1 MVITTTN
8 PINPL
13 KQVMLPPLMAITGG
27 SEHVVIGLIDG
38 PVAAGHPGLTGAR
51 VRELAS
57 APNQMWSLTSSAASR
72 HGTFVASMLCASRQF
87 LPSAIAP
94 GCTLLVR
101 PIFNAIGN
109 DTGGIP
115 NAKPETLANAIADCV
130 RAGAS
135 ILNLSVS
142 LADASRSANNAVS
155 QALDYAASA
164 GVLVVAAAGN
174 DGTIY
179 SSVITHHPWVI
190 PVTACGRS
198 STPLG
203 TSNLAPSLGR
213 RGLLA
218 PGDRITSL
226 GPSGQPMT
234 LSGTSFAVPFVTG
247 AIALIWSLFPDA
259 SAAEVRMAIA
269 LPTVRRAGIVP
280 PMLDATAAYQRLA
293 AIRGRMTA

>member
-1 MVITTTN
+1 MATTPMNTTD
-8 PINPL
+8 PL
-13 KQVMLPPLMAITGG
+13 HQVMLPPLMAVTGG

-38 PVAAGHPGLTGAR
+38 PVAAGHPGLAGTR
-51 VRELAS
+51 LRQLTS
-57 APNQMWSLTSSAASR
+57 TPNPPSSMISSAACR
-72 HGTFVASMLCASRQF
+72 HGTFVAGMLCASRQF

-94 GCTLLVR
+94 RCTLLIR
-101 PIFNAIGN
+101 PIFDAIGN

-115 NAKPETLANAIADCV
+115 NAEPETLANAIADCV
-130 RAGAS
+130 RGGAAV
-135 ILNLSVS
+135 LNLSVS

-226 GPSGQPMT
+226 GPDGQPMT

-269 LPTVRRAGIVP
+269 PPTVRRAAIVP

-293 AIRGRMTA
+293 TIRGRMTA